1 MNSFRNIF
9 IVGIAVLAL
18 VFGMIIYHATGA
30 DTVDFSGEIISV
42 EEAVDGTVLL
52 RAEATFSGD
61 FIFEIDRRSLLVDID
76 GKRISVDDLSIGDQV
91 LIRYRRHLL
100 VEDETKTVIKEL
112 RLFAKTS

>member
-42 EEAVDGTVLL
+42 EEAEDGTVLL
-52 RAEATFSGD
+52 YAKATFSGD